1 MTGGPE
7 VAWYTDLTIADPYYT
22 LPILSSLV
30 FLISIELNAADGMQV
45 AFPHEARLCSCVCDI
60 TFITLRCE
68 AYNPVAICNTLQV
81 NIAGCALW
89 RTLVKLWI
97 CHQFLLQVHLLSMFV
112 WSRRSSAKHGSVLDP
127 ASAYPQYCDHTDGR
141 CG

>member
-45 AFPHEARLCSCVCDI
+45 AV
-60 TFITLRCE
+60 
-68 AYNPVAICNTLQV
+68 
-81 NIAGCALW
+81 
-89 RTLVKLWI
+89 
-97 CHQFLLQVHLLSMFV
+97 
-112 WSRRSSAKHGSVLDP
+112 SS
-127 ASAYPQYCDHTDGR
+127 
-141 CG
+141 